1 MSDSDEKQ
9 MPSNSSDISIEE
21 IVAESEGH
29 AVPKDDEVEVLIPQ
43 VLDDVSV
50 GGRIEEIPAAGDSTE
65 KAEVKHCDVLL
76 CYFDYPAMLWLRLA
90 AVQLFLCKTSS

>member
-21 IVAESEGH
+21 IGAESEGH
-29 AVPKDDEVEVLIPQ
+29 AVPKDDDAEVLIPQ

-50 GGRIEEIPAAGDSTE
+50 GGRIEEIPAAGESAE
-65 KAEVKHCDVLL
+65 KAEVKYCDVLF
-76 CYFDYPAMLWLRLA
+76 CCFDYSAIIWLR
-90 AVQLFLCKTSS
+90 